1 MSKNMTRQ
9 RPVHPGEEDGKDRS
23 LATRPARTSG
33 GRRVGP
39 GPRVPISILATS
51 LQLLLLLLLWPLAAP
66 AGERSYRC
74 EVVEH
79 LIQQGPN
86 GAIARPAN
94 PYLIGVVFTV
104 DRTAGRPAAGPSI
117 GPGSPPAFGR
127 SDGRVQV
134 LAAGNTESS
143 FVATSVAPATGGG
156 VHFSA
161 IRVEEYAF
169 EAKKP
174 FVLMEGSMV
183 ISGTCE

>member
-1 MSKNMTRQ
+1 MSKNKSR
-9 RPVHPGEEDGKDRS
+9 RSFAVHH
-23 LATRPARTSG
+23 AQPAG
-33 GRRVGP
+33 GRRVSP
-39 GPRVPISILATS
+39 GRRVPVPILAAW
-51 LQLLLLLLLWPLAAP
+51 LLLWPLAAP

-86 GAIARPAN
+86 GAISRPAN

-104 DRTAGRPAAGPSI
+104 DRTGGRPAAGPSV

-127 SDGRVQV
+127 GDGRVQV

>member
-1 MSKNMTRQ
+1 MSKNMIRQ
-9 RPVHPGEEDGKDRS
+9 RPVHAGGEDGESRS
-23 LATRPARTSG
+23 LATHPSRTTG

-39 GPRVPISILATS
+39 GRRESIRILVCS
-51 LQLLLLLLLWPLAAP
+51 LLLWPPVVP

>member
-1 MSKNMTRQ
+1 MSKSLSHKTPARTG
-9 RPVHPGEEDGKDRS
+9 GEEDKDRS
-23 LATRPARTSG
+23 LAAHPVRPLG
-33 GRRVGP
+33 GRRVGL
-39 GPRVPISILATS
+39 GRRVPLPILAAS
-51 LQLLLLLLLWPLAAP
+51 LLLWPLAAP

>member
-1 MSKNMTRQ
+1 MNNCRRHGAHT
-9 RPVHPGEEDGKDRS
+9 
-23 LATRPARTSG
+23 PARPGGDGGPVGSLDAHRRRPLEGRACGG
-33 GRRVGP
+33 GRRGLIPV
-39 GPRVPISILATS
+39 LAGS
-51 LQLLLLLLLWPLAAP
+51 LLLWLPVASS
-66 AGERSYRC
+66 AGERAYRC

-104 DRTAGRPAAGPSI
+104 DRTAGRPAAGPAV
-117 GPGSPPAFGR
+117 GPGSTPAFGR
-127 SDGRVQV
+127 VDGRVQV
-134 LAAGNTESS
+134 LASGNSESS

>member
-9 RPVHPGEEDGKDRS
+9 RPVHPGGEDGKDRS
-23 LATRPARTSG
+23 LATPPARTSG

-39 GPRVPISILATS
+39 GRREPIRVLVCS
-51 LQLLLLLLLWPLAAP
+51 LLLWPLAIP
-66 AGERSYRC
+66 AGERAYRC

-104 DRTAGRPAAGPSI
+104 DRTAGQPSAGPVV
-117 GPGSPPAFGR
+117 GPGSTPGFGR
-127 SDGRVQV
+127 ADGRVQV

-161 IRVEEYAF
+161 IRIEEYAF

>member
-1 MSKNMTRQ
+1 MNTCR
-9 RPVHPGEEDGKDRS
+9 RHGAR
-23 LATRPARTSG
+23 TPARTG
-33 GRRVGP
+33 GGGGHVGSLDAHPRRPLEGRAC
-39 GPRVPISILATS
+39 GWGRQGLVPVLAGS
-51 LQLLLLLLLWPLAAP
+51 LLLWLQAAS
-66 AGERSYRC
+66 AGERAYRC

-104 DRTAGRPAAGPSI
+104 DRTAGRAAAGPAV
-117 GPGSPPAFGR
+117 GPGSTPAFGR
-127 SDGRVQV
+127 VDGRVQV
-134 LAAGNTESS
+134 LAAGNSESS

-156 VHFSA
+156 IHFSA